1 MADKQQ
7 APQVSDD
14 DGTLHS
20 ATEAFLG
27 LMTPSEEMSEAQES
41 APTEDVEESTGEIQD
56 EPLEEESEE
65 YEEESVE
72 EEDEYESDESE
83 EGEDEE
89 EPGMNT
95 TYAVKVDGEEIEVSL
110 DELVKGYSRQSDYT
124 RKTQELSQQRKEMEA
139 LQQQYQNEVMQ
150 IQSERQQYIDG
161 LQNALESSLSVL
173 DQFVGIDWEHLRQ
186 TDPIGFVTK
195 KEEYRDA
202 QEKVQRTQ
210 QQQQAARQRQEY
222 QLATAR
228 QEAMK
233 NERAKLIEALP
244 EWSDP
249 EKQASLASNLK
260 SYASTQGFSEEEINS
275 LIDHRSLLVLRKA
288 MLYDKAS
295 SSDIAKK
302 KIKGKPKVVKSG
314 SGKGRKSID
323 SEKRSA
329 SMKRLKQSG
338 RPEDAA
344 NLLEAFVET

>member
-27 LMTPSEEMSEAQES
+27 LMTPTEEMSEAQES

-72 EEDEYESDESE
+72 EEDEYESEESE

-124 RKTQELSQQRKEMEA
+124 RKTQELSQQRKEMQA

-161 LQNALESSLSVL
+161 LQNALQSSLSSL
-173 DQFVGIDWEHLRQ
+173 DEFASIDWERLRQ
-186 TDPIGFVTK
+186 TDPIEFVTK
-195 KEEYRDA
+195 KDQFRDA
-202 QEKVQRTQ
+202 QQRAQQIQYEQQVAAQRQ
-210 QQQQAARQRQEY
+210 QQE
-222 QLATAR
+222 LETAR
-228 QEAMK
+228 QKALVA
-233 NERAKLIEALP
+233 ERNSLIEKLP

-249 EKQASLASNLK
+249 RKQAAMALELQ
-260 SYASTQGFSEEEINS
+260 SYASEQGFSKEELDG
-275 LIDHRSLLVLRKA
+275 LIDHRSILVLRKA
-288 MLYDKAS
+288 MLYDKANS
-295 SSDIAKK
+295 SEIVKK
-302 KIKGKPKVVKSG
+302 KLKGKPKVIKSG